1 MLAGRYRLEDVLGR
15 GGMGKVWR
23 AQDELLHRT
32 VAVKEL
38 TAGLYV
44 AEADRLVLHARTRK
58 EARAAARISH
68 PGVVTVH
75 DVLDHDDRPW
85 IVMQYVD
92 GPSLAD
98 STKENGESTPHEA
111 ARIGLGVLGAL
122 GAAHAAGVLH
132 RDVKPG
138 NVLLARDGQI
148 LLTDFGIAAIEGD
161 STITRTGELIGS
173 IDYLAPERVQGHD
186 PGPASDLWSL
196 GATLYAAIDGR
207 SPFRRSSPIA
217 TMQAVVTDEPSIPPS
232 AGTLGPVIAA
242 LLCKD
247 PAGRPSAAETE
258 RMLRSVLTGREPR
271 TAQVYVDTRHYP
283 GETRN
288 ETAPQATAG
297 GTAAQATG
305 PTAVRAGQ
313 TGRATGPTAP
323 VGPGTA
329 QSSPTHGHAT
339 PAGQPVTAPPTPGF
353 GAPTPPAGLP
363 YGTPPGTTT
372 AATGPKP
379 GSRRRNTVVAVV
391 VAAVLGTGAGLGA
404 MHFAGGGSG
413 DDAAPPSPTL
423 SARESAT
430 PGPSDGSS
438 SGSSAGPSDAASP
451 SDGTGGLADG
461 PIPEGWKRVED
472 PAGFTIAVPEGWERR
487 TEGTQI
493 DYTPDEGGHR
503 IRISL
508 DPAPDFETPYTHML
522 EMEKNLRNRLPGYSR
537 ISLDENTFRDYPGS
551 IWEFTWT
558 ETKDHPGERR
568 GIDQMYF
575 AGETGG
581 PEYALYLTAPVDD
594 WDDTRQLFDTMLRS
608 WRPPASVE

>member
-1 MLAGRYRLEDVLGR
+1 MLAGRYRLVDVLGR

-23 AQDELLHRT
+23 AEDQLLHRT

-44 AEADRLVLHARTRK
+44 AEADRVVLHARTRK

-85 IVMQYVD
+85 IVMQFVD

-98 STKENGESTPHEA
+98 SAKENGEVTPHEA

-217 TMQAVVTDEPSIPPS
+217 TMQAVVTDEPSIPAS

-258 RMLRSVLTGREPR
+258 RMLRSVLTGRDPR

-283 GETRN
+283 GETRR
-288 ETAPQATAG
+288 EEAPPAPTG
-297 GTAAQATG
+297 RTG
-305 PTAVRAGQ
+305 PT
-313 TGRATGPTAP
+313 TGPVGSTTGPTAP
-323 VGPGTA
+323 VGPR
-329 QSSPTHGHAT
+329 
-339 PAGQPVTAPPTPGF
+339 AGQAPPASGHGGTTGRAGTFSPTPGF
-353 GAPTPPAGLP
+353 GAPTPPAGSP
-363 YGTPPGTTT
+363 YGVPPGGTT
-372 AATGPKP
+372 AATGPKA
-379 GSRRRNTVVAVV
+379 GSRRRNTVLAVV

-404 MHFAGGGSG
+404 MHYAGSG
-413 DDAAPPSPTL
+413 TDGDARPPTPT
-423 SARESAT
+423 AGAH
-430 PGPSDGSS
+430 GS
-438 SGSSAGPSDAASP
+438 GTAVPSDATSDGNASGSTPRP
-451 SDGTGGLADG
+451 SDADASRTGGTGGTADS
-461 PIPEGWKRVED
+461 PIPDGWKRVED
-472 PAGFTIAVPEGWERR
+472 PAGFSIAVPEGWERR

-503 IRISL
+503 IRISV
-508 DPAPDFETPYTHML
+508 DGAPDFDTPYAHML
-522 EMEKNLRNRLPGYSR
+522 RMEENLVDRLPGYAR
-537 ISLDENTFRDYPGS
+537 VSLEENTFRDYPGS
-551 IWEFTWT
+551 LWEFTWT
-558 ETKDHPGERR
+558 EKKDHPGERR

-575 AGETGG
+575 GDTGG

-608 WRPPASVE
+608 WRPPARTG